1 METHNSIDGLELN
14 KSLTPTEKQLM
25 LELSKFNAMID
36 NAYEE
41 LAPHKI
47 CAYIY
52 DLANAFNSFY
62 HENKIMTQEDTRKRE
77 GFIALLVAT
86 KKALEM
92 SIDILGIEA
101 PDRM

>member
-1 METHNSIDGLELN
+1 MCELQ
-14 KSLTPTEKQLM
+14 KAESASAKALM
-25 LELSKFNAMID
+25 LEVAKFNHVME

-62 HENKIMTQEDTRKRE
+62 HGTKIMAEENDKTQKSYIR
-77 GFIALLVAT
+77 LLGLT
-86 KKALEM
+86 KSVLETC
-92 SIDILGIEA
+92 IDILGFSA

>member
-1 METHNSIDGLELN
+1 MEAHNTIEGLKLN
-14 KSLTPTEKQLM
+14 KTLAPTEKQLM
-25 LELSKFNAMID
+25 LEISKFNAMID

-62 HENKIMTQEDTRKRE
+62 HENKIMSQEDAGKQE
-77 GFIALLVAT
+77 GFVALLVAT
-86 KKALEM
+86 KKALEL
-92 SIDILGIEA
+92 SIDILGIKA